1 MNSNDNRRFINENDN
16 SVEKKDNIKY
26 KSIQNIE
33 DNFNADNDY
42 ILDNI
47 SDIKN
52 SDLDDAI
59 EKETYESKEISITT
73 APVFNKPIDEN
84 DFEVENEQLKT
95 DDIPYIDDEAIDAFK
110 NDFLSKTKEKKK
122 MISEDGYKENNNVVV
137 RNQTLLGDDFEVEN
151 SNLKRNSGSII
162 EFVNKK
168 QKNIVSNNQNV
179 QDNGKQSGLFDINIK
194 KKKKG
199 LLSKIADV
207 FGTASLVSANE
218 IENVFADNSNEE
230 ENDIYTTPAIKRK
243 IG

>member
-1 MNSNDNRRFINENDN
+1 
-16 SVEKKDNIKY
+16 
-26 KSIQNIE
+26 
-33 DNFNADNDY
+33 
-42 ILDNI
+42 
-47 SDIKN
+47 
-52 SDLDDAI
+52 
-59 EKETYESKEISITT
+59 
-73 APVFNKPIDEN
+73 
-84 DFEVENEQLKT
+84 
-95 DDIPYIDDEAIDAFK
+95 
-110 NDFLSKTKEKKK
+110 